1 MNVARLLTL
10 DAVVTN
16 PEAVD
21 EDTPKDA
28 FGDPAPTPAD
38 PLTFKGWYEQI
49 QRSEDTASTD
59 QQSEK
64 WRVFLEP
71 AAAGQVDGSASVAFA
86 GAGFELDGPPWAA
99 TNPRTTQVTHV
110 EATAKRV
117 V

>member
-21 EDTPKDA
+21 GDTPKDA
-28 FGDPAPTPAD
+28 FGDPVPAQAD
-38 PLTFKGWYEQI
+38 PVTFKGWYEQV
-49 QRSEDTASTD
+49 QRSEDTAGTD

-86 GAGFELDGPPWAA
+86 GVAFELDGPPWAA

>member
-16 PEAVD
+16 PEAVG

-28 FGDPAPTPAD
+28 FGDPAPAPAA
-38 PLTFKGWYEQI
+38 PLTFKGWYEQV
-49 QRSEDTASTD
+49 QRNEDTAGTD

-86 GAGFELDGPPWAA
+86 GVSFELDGPPWAA

-110 EATAKRV
+110 EATAKRTV
-117 V
+117 